1 MTHNQIVLN
10 HLCHV
15 GTLTAWQ
22 AIELYR
28 IANLAQRIS
37 DLRLRGHNITTHM
50 HTIGKSKFAIYSL
63 NR

>member
-10 HLCHV
+10 HLRNI

-22 AIELYR
+22 AAQQYHIL
-28 IANLAQRIS
+28 NLAQRVS
-37 DLRLRGHNITTHM
+37 DLRLRGYNITTHM